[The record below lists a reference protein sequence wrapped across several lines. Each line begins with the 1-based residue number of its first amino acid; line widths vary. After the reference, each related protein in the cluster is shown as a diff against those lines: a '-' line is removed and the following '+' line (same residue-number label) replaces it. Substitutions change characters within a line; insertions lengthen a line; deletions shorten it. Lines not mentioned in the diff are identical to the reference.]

1 MARFI
6 RLSFSSEKTGFAGR
20 AAEKYSPTRPTGG
33 EVPKTKG
40 SIMEFENQIEPV
52 IQETTDLIDLQ
63 TKIEDSR
70 EKTKERLSLNDEEFD
85 QLIKNFIIDC
95 FAKLHIKI
103 STDDPILAVIL
114 SQKNVME
121 YYSTLITES
130 LHAIPKQIGDVI
142 DAKLQEKLDEL
153 SAGIGKALEVIDDA
167 GTEMHTA
174 FSKSV
179 LDLNNQVIT
188 SLDSFSNKKIEEIK
202 KSFESVQPQKS
213 QAKSEVLNKSKNPL
227 LWILTGL
234 IIINIAV
241 SGFILTN
248 SKQPEKDKETAY
260 QVGLYKGFEEVKK
273 IAPKEADKIQKIII
287 SNIDNEL
294 KSK

>member
-1 MARFI
+1 M
-6 RLSFSSEKTGFAGR
+6 SFSSEKTGFAGR

-33 EVPKTKG
+33 EAPKTKG

-52 IQETTDLIDLQ
+52 IQETINLIDLQ

-213 QAKSEVLNKSKNPL
+213 QAKSETPL

-234 IIINIAV
+234 TIINIAV
-241 SGFILTN
+241 SGFILTK

>member
-1 MARFI
+1 
-6 RLSFSSEKTGFAGR
+6 
-20 AAEKYSPTRPTGG
+20 
-33 EVPKTKG
+33 
-40 SIMEFENQIEPV
+40 MEFENQIEPV

-85 QLIKNFIIDC
+85 QLIRNFIIDC

-188 SLDSFSNKKIEEIK
+188 SLDSFSNQKIEEIK

-213 QAKSEVLNKSKNPL
+213 QAKSEVLNKSKTPL
-227 LWILTGL
+227 LWVLTGL
-234 IIINIAV
+234 TIINIAV
-241 SGFILTN
+241 SGFILTK
-248 SKQPEKDKETAY
+248 SKQPEDKETAY

>member
-1 MARFI
+1 
-6 RLSFSSEKTGFAGR
+6 
-20 AAEKYSPTRPTGG
+20 
-33 EVPKTKG
+33 
-40 SIMEFENQIEPV
+40 MEFENQIEPV
-52 IQETTDLIDLQ
+52 IQETTNLIDLQ

-188 SLDSFSNKKIEEIK
+188 SLDSFSNKKIEE
-202 KSFESVQPQKS
+202 
-213 QAKSEVLNKSKNPL
+213 
-227 LWILTGL
+227 
-234 IIINIAV
+234 
-241 SGFILTN
+241 
-248 SKQPEKDKETAY
+248 
-260 QVGLYKGFEEVKK
+260 
-273 IAPKEADKIQKIII
+273 
-287 SNIDNEL
+287 
-294 KSK
+294 